1 MTSTMRNLRRAV
13 ALLGLT
19 AVAFVLPLAATAAP
33 EPVMTGLDNPRGLAW
48 GPEGALY
55 VAEAGKGGPG
65 VCVPTPRGRRALL
78 RHDRSDLAT
87 VAWSAGARRDGP
99 SVTGRAARR

>member
-65 VCVPTPRGRRALL
+65 VCVPTPRGRACAATARPE
-78 RHDRSDLAT
+78 RSRDCGM
-87 VAWSAGARRDGP
+87 VSRSA
-99 SVTGRAARR
+99 S